1 MTATPVLEMRHIA
14 KAFGKF
20 YALKG
25 VDLTVWPGEIHAL
38 MGENGAGKSTL
49 MKILAGAYTATS
61 GEILID
67 GKPQTIRGPKDA
79 LAAGITLI
87 YQEMQLAPNLTVAEN
102 IFLGSELARGG
113 LVQRKAMLS
122 QAQAVI
128 DRLGA
133 QFKASDRVMT
143 LTIAEQQQVEIARA
157 LHRQSRILVMDE
169 PTAALSSRETQRL
182 FELILRLR
190 DEGMAIIY
198 ISHRMAEVYEL
209 SDRVSVL
216 RDGQYVGSLVRDKLN
231 APELVRMMVGRP
243 LSDLFNKERDI
254 PRGQPRLRVEDL
266 TDGGKVKP
274 SSLVVHA
281 GEIVGLAGLVG
292 AGRSE
297 LAQLIFGVRKATG
310 GVIEIDGEP
319 VVIHSP
325 REAIDLGIGFLTEN
339 RKEQGLF
346 LELAAQENITMA
358 TLERDANWG
367 MLNRRKAQTIS
378 DDAIQLL
385 NIRVPHAQVRAGGL
399 SGGNQQKLLIS
410 RWVAI
415 GPRILILDE
424 PTRGVDVG
432 AKSEIYRIMNDMARQ
447 GVAILMISSELP
459 EVVGMSD
466 RVYVMREG
474 AIAGELQA
482 GDISQESIMTL
493 ATGVNDSHL
502 KATMSIPKETSAP
515 VAKSASAKKML
526 MGDLMQT
533 VGILPILILIV
544 AVFGFIAPNFF
555 TESNLLNITR
565 QASINIVLAAGMTF
579 IILTGGI
586 DLSVGSILGTT
597 AVAAMVVSLI
607 PAFTLL
613 SIPAALMLGLLLG
626 LFNGALV
633 AFAGLPPFIVTLG
646 TYTALRGAAY
656 LLADGTTVI
665 NSDISFEWIGNDY
678 LGPVPWLVVIALAVI
693 AVCWFILRRT
703 TLGVHIYAV
712 GGNMQAARLTGI
724 KVWLVLLFVYGM
736 SGLLSGLGGVMSAS
750 RLYSANGNLGVGYEL
765 DAIAA
770 VILGGTSFVGGIGTI
785 TGTLVGALIIATLN
799 NGMTLM
805 GVSYFWQ
812 LVIKGAVIIIAV
824 LIDKYRTR
832 HHQSA

>member
-1 MTATPVLEMRHIA
+1 MPATPVLSMRNIA

-67 GKPQTIRGPKDA
+67 GKPHAIKGPKDA

-113 LVQRKAMLS
+113 LVQRKEMQS

-133 QFKASDRVMT
+133 QFKASDRVMK

-157 LHRQSRILVMDE
+157 LHRNSRILVMDE

-216 RDGQYVGSLVRDKLN
+216 RDGQYVGSLTRDRLN
-231 APELVRMMVGRP
+231 ASELVRMMVGRP

-254 PRGQPRLRVEDL
+254 PLGQPRLRVQDL
-266 TDGGKVKP
+266 TDGSKVKP

-297 LAQLIFGVRKATG
+297 LAQLVFGVRKASG
-310 GVIEIDGEP
+310 GVIEVDGEP

-358 TLERDANWG
+358 TLERDASWG
-367 MLNRRKAQTIS
+367 MLNRKKAQTIS
-378 DDAIQLL
+378 DDAISLL
-385 NIRVPHAQVRAGGL
+385 NIRVPHSQVRAGGL

-432 AKSEIYRIMNDMARQ
+432 AKSEIYRIMNQMARQ

-474 AIAGELQA
+474 DIVGELQA
-482 GDISQESIMTL
+482 GEIGQESIMTL

-502 KATMSIPKETSAP
+502 KAEQP
-515 VAKSASAKKML
+515 
-526 MGDLMQT
+526 
-533 VGILPILILIV
+533 
-544 AVFGFIAPNFF
+544 
-555 TESNLLNITR
+555 
-565 QASINIVLAAGMTF
+565 
-579 IILTGGI
+579 
-586 DLSVGSILGTT
+586 
-597 AVAAMVVSLI
+597 
-607 PAFTLL
+607 
-613 SIPAALMLGLLLG
+613 
-626 LFNGALV
+626 
-633 AFAGLPPFIVTLG
+633 
-646 TYTALRGAAY
+646 
-656 LLADGTTVI
+656 
-665 NSDISFEWIGNDY
+665 
-678 LGPVPWLVVIALAVI
+678 
-693 AVCWFILRRT
+693 
-703 TLGVHIYAV
+703 
-712 GGNMQAARLTGI
+712 
-724 KVWLVLLFVYGM
+724 
-736 SGLLSGLGGVMSAS
+736 
-750 RLYSANGNLGVGYEL
+750 
-765 DAIAA
+765 
-770 VILGGTSFVGGIGTI
+770 
-785 TGTLVGALIIATLN
+785 
-799 NGMTLM
+799 
-805 GVSYFWQ
+805 
-812 LVIKGAVIIIAV
+812 
-824 LIDKYRTR
+824 
-832 HHQSA
+832 

>member
-1 MTATPVLEMRHIA
+1 MQGTPVLSMRNIA

-67 GKPQTIRGPKDA
+67 GRPHAIKGPKDA

-113 LVQRKAMLS
+113 LVQRKEMIN

-157 LHRQSRILVMDE
+157 LHRNSRVLVMDE

-216 RDGQYVGSLVRDKLN
+216 RDGQYVGSLTRDNLN
-231 APELVRMMVGRP
+231 ASELVRMMVGRP

-254 PRGQPRLRVEDL
+254 PPGQPRLRVEDL
-266 TDGGKVKP
+266 TDGGKVKA
-274 SSLVVHA
+274 SSLVVRA

-297 LAQLIFGVRKATG
+297 LAQLIFGVRRATG

-319 VVIHSP
+319 VVIDSP
-325 REAIDLGIGFLTEN
+325 RAAIELGIGFLTEN

-346 LELAAQENITMA
+346 LEMAAQENITMA
-358 TLERDANWG
+358 TLERDARWG
-367 MLNRRKAQTIS
+367 MLNRKKAQTLS
-378 DDAIQLL
+378 DDAISLL

-415 GPRILILDE
+415 GPRILLLDE

-432 AKSEIYRIMNDMARQ
+432 AKSEIYRIMTQMARQ

-474 AIAGELQA
+474 SIAGELQA

-502 KATMSIPKETSAP
+502 KA
-515 VAKSASAKKML
+515 
-526 MGDLMQT
+526 
-533 VGILPILILIV
+533 
-544 AVFGFIAPNFF
+544 
-555 TESNLLNITR
+555 
-565 QASINIVLAAGMTF
+565 
-579 IILTGGI
+579 
-586 DLSVGSILGTT
+586 
-597 AVAAMVVSLI
+597 VS
-607 PAFTLL
+607 P
-613 SIPAALMLGLLLG
+613 
-626 LFNGALV
+626 
-633 AFAGLPPFIVTLG
+633 
-646 TYTALRGAAY
+646 
-656 LLADGTTVI
+656 
-665 NSDISFEWIGNDY
+665 
-678 LGPVPWLVVIALAVI
+678 
-693 AVCWFILRRT
+693 
-703 TLGVHIYAV
+703 
-712 GGNMQAARLTGI
+712 
-724 KVWLVLLFVYGM
+724 
-736 SGLLSGLGGVMSAS
+736 
-750 RLYSANGNLGVGYEL
+750 
-765 DAIAA
+765 
-770 VILGGTSFVGGIGTI
+770 
-785 TGTLVGALIIATLN
+785 
-799 NGMTLM
+799 
-805 GVSYFWQ
+805 
-812 LVIKGAVIIIAV
+812 
-824 LIDKYRTR
+824 
-832 HHQSA
+832 

>member
-1 MTATPVLEMRHIA
+1 MQGTPVLSMRNIA

-67 GKPQTIRGPKDA
+67 GRPHAIKGPKDA

-113 LVQRKAMLS
+113 LVQRKEMIN

-157 LHRQSRILVMDE
+157 LHRNSRVLVMDE

-216 RDGQYVGSLVRDKLN
+216 RDGQYVGSLTRDKLN
-231 APELVRMMVGRP
+231 ASELVRMMVGRP

-254 PRGQPRLRVEDL
+254 PPGQPRLRVEDL
-266 TDGGKVKP
+266 TDGGKVKA
-274 SSLVVHA
+274 SSLVVRA

-297 LAQLIFGVRKATG
+297 LAQLIFGVRRATG

-325 REAIDLGIGFLTEN
+325 RAAIELGIGFLTEN

-346 LELAAQENITMA
+346 LEMAAQENITMA
-358 TLERDANWG
+358 TLERDARWG
-367 MLNRRKAQTIS
+367 MLNRKKAQTLS
-378 DDAIQLL
+378 GDAISLL

-415 GPRILILDE
+415 GPRILLLDE

-432 AKSEIYRIMNDMARQ
+432 AKSEIYRIMTQMARQ

-474 AIAGELQA
+474 SIAGELQA

-502 KATMSIPKETSAP
+502 KA
-515 VAKSASAKKML
+515 
-526 MGDLMQT
+526 
-533 VGILPILILIV
+533 
-544 AVFGFIAPNFF
+544 
-555 TESNLLNITR
+555 
-565 QASINIVLAAGMTF
+565 
-579 IILTGGI
+579 
-586 DLSVGSILGTT
+586 
-597 AVAAMVVSLI
+597 VS
-607 PAFTLL
+607 P
-613 SIPAALMLGLLLG
+613 
-626 LFNGALV
+626 
-633 AFAGLPPFIVTLG
+633 
-646 TYTALRGAAY
+646 
-656 LLADGTTVI
+656 
-665 NSDISFEWIGNDY
+665 
-678 LGPVPWLVVIALAVI
+678 
-693 AVCWFILRRT
+693 
-703 TLGVHIYAV
+703 
-712 GGNMQAARLTGI
+712 
-724 KVWLVLLFVYGM
+724 
-736 SGLLSGLGGVMSAS
+736 
-750 RLYSANGNLGVGYEL
+750 
-765 DAIAA
+765 
-770 VILGGTSFVGGIGTI
+770 
-785 TGTLVGALIIATLN
+785 
-799 NGMTLM
+799 
-805 GVSYFWQ
+805 
-812 LVIKGAVIIIAV
+812 
-824 LIDKYRTR
+824 
-832 HHQSA
+832 

>member
-1 MTATPVLEMRHIA
+1 MQGTPVLSMRNIA

-67 GKPQTIRGPKDA
+67 GRPHAIKGPKDA

-113 LVQRKAMLS
+113 LVQRKEMIN

-157 LHRQSRILVMDE
+157 LHRNSRVLVMDE

-198 ISHRMAEVYEL
+198 ISHCMAEVYEL

-216 RDGQYVGSLVRDKLN
+216 RDGQYVGSLTRDNLN
-231 APELVRMMVGRP
+231 ASELVRMMVGRP

-254 PRGQPRLRVEDL
+254 PPGQPRLRVEDL
-266 TDGGKVKP
+266 TDGGKVKA
-274 SSLVVHA
+274 SSLVVRA

-297 LAQLIFGVRKATG
+297 LAQLIFGVRRATG

-325 REAIDLGIGFLTEN
+325 RTAIELGIGFLTEN

-346 LELAAQENITMA
+346 LEMAAQENITMA
-358 TLERDANWG
+358 TLERDARWG
-367 MLNRRKAQTIS
+367 MLNRKKAQTLS
-378 DDAIQLL
+378 DDAISLL

-415 GPRILILDE
+415 GPRILLLDE

-432 AKSEIYRIMNDMARQ
+432 AKSEIYRIMTQMARQ

-474 AIAGELQA
+474 SIAGELQA

-502 KATMSIPKETSAP
+502 KA
-515 VAKSASAKKML
+515 
-526 MGDLMQT
+526 
-533 VGILPILILIV
+533 
-544 AVFGFIAPNFF
+544 
-555 TESNLLNITR
+555 
-565 QASINIVLAAGMTF
+565 
-579 IILTGGI
+579 
-586 DLSVGSILGTT
+586 
-597 AVAAMVVSLI
+597 VS
-607 PAFTLL
+607 P
-613 SIPAALMLGLLLG
+613 
-626 LFNGALV
+626 
-633 AFAGLPPFIVTLG
+633 
-646 TYTALRGAAY
+646 
-656 LLADGTTVI
+656 
-665 NSDISFEWIGNDY
+665 
-678 LGPVPWLVVIALAVI
+678 
-693 AVCWFILRRT
+693 
-703 TLGVHIYAV
+703 
-712 GGNMQAARLTGI
+712 
-724 KVWLVLLFVYGM
+724 
-736 SGLLSGLGGVMSAS
+736 
-750 RLYSANGNLGVGYEL
+750 
-765 DAIAA
+765 
-770 VILGGTSFVGGIGTI
+770 
-785 TGTLVGALIIATLN
+785 
-799 NGMTLM
+799 
-805 GVSYFWQ
+805 
-812 LVIKGAVIIIAV
+812 
-824 LIDKYRTR
+824 
-832 HHQSA
+832 

>member
-1 MTATPVLEMRHIA
+1 MQGTPVLSMRNIA

-67 GKPQTIRGPKDA
+67 GRPHAIKGPKDA

-113 LVQRKAMLS
+113 LVQRKEMIN

-143 LTIAEQQQVEIARA
+143 LTIAEQQQVEIARV
-157 LHRQSRILVMDE
+157 LHRNSRVLVMDE

-216 RDGQYVGSLVRDKLN
+216 RDGQYVGSLTRDKLN
-231 APELVRMMVGRP
+231 ASELVRMMVGRP

-254 PRGQPRLRVEDL
+254 PPGQPRLRVEDL
-266 TDGGKVKP
+266 TDGGKVKA
-274 SSLVVHA
+274 SSLVVRA

-297 LAQLIFGVRKATG
+297 LAQLIFGVRRATG

-325 REAIDLGIGFLTEN
+325 RAAIELGIGFLTEN

-346 LELAAQENITMA
+346 LEMAAQENITMA
-358 TLERDANWG
+358 TLERDARWG
-367 MLNRRKAQTIS
+367 MLNRKKAQTLS
-378 DDAIQLL
+378 DDAISLL

-415 GPRILILDE
+415 GPRILLLDE

-432 AKSEIYRIMNDMARQ
+432 AKSEIYRIMTQMARQ

-474 AIAGELQA
+474 SIAGELQA

-502 KATMSIPKETSAP
+502 KA
-515 VAKSASAKKML
+515 
-526 MGDLMQT
+526 
-533 VGILPILILIV
+533 
-544 AVFGFIAPNFF
+544 
-555 TESNLLNITR
+555 
-565 QASINIVLAAGMTF
+565 
-579 IILTGGI
+579 
-586 DLSVGSILGTT
+586 
-597 AVAAMVVSLI
+597 VS
-607 PAFTLL
+607 P
-613 SIPAALMLGLLLG
+613 
-626 LFNGALV
+626 
-633 AFAGLPPFIVTLG
+633 
-646 TYTALRGAAY
+646 
-656 LLADGTTVI
+656 
-665 NSDISFEWIGNDY
+665 
-678 LGPVPWLVVIALAVI
+678 
-693 AVCWFILRRT
+693 
-703 TLGVHIYAV
+703 
-712 GGNMQAARLTGI
+712 
-724 KVWLVLLFVYGM
+724 
-736 SGLLSGLGGVMSAS
+736 
-750 RLYSANGNLGVGYEL
+750 
-765 DAIAA
+765 
-770 VILGGTSFVGGIGTI
+770 
-785 TGTLVGALIIATLN
+785 
-799 NGMTLM
+799 
-805 GVSYFWQ
+805 
-812 LVIKGAVIIIAV
+812 
-824 LIDKYRTR
+824 
-832 HHQSA
+832 

>member
-1 MTATPVLEMRHIA
+1 MQGTPVLSMRNIA

-67 GKPQTIRGPKDA
+67 GRPHAIKGPKDA

-113 LVQRKAMLS
+113 LVQRKEMIN

-157 LHRQSRILVMDE
+157 LHRNSRVLVMDE

-216 RDGQYVGSLVRDKLN
+216 RDGQYVGSLTRDKLN
-231 APELVRMMVGRP
+231 ASELVRMMVGRP

-254 PRGQPRLRVEDL
+254 PPGQPRLRVEDL
-266 TDGGKVKP
+266 TDGGKVKA
-274 SSLVVHA
+274 SSLVVRA

-297 LAQLIFGVRKATG
+297 LAQLIFGVRRATG

-325 REAIDLGIGFLTEN
+325 RAAIELGIGFLTEN

-346 LELAAQENITMA
+346 LEMAAQENITMA
-358 TLERDANWG
+358 TLERDARWG
-367 MLNRRKAQTIS
+367 MLNRKKAQTLS
-378 DDAIQLL
+378 DDAISLL

-415 GPRILILDE
+415 GPRILLLDE

-432 AKSEIYRIMNDMARQ
+432 AKSEIYRIMTQMARQ

-474 AIAGELQA
+474 SIAGELQA
-482 GDISQESIMTL
+482 CDISQESIMTL

-502 KATMSIPKETSAP
+502 KA
-515 VAKSASAKKML
+515 
-526 MGDLMQT
+526 
-533 VGILPILILIV
+533 
-544 AVFGFIAPNFF
+544 
-555 TESNLLNITR
+555 
-565 QASINIVLAAGMTF
+565 
-579 IILTGGI
+579 
-586 DLSVGSILGTT
+586 
-597 AVAAMVVSLI
+597 VS
-607 PAFTLL
+607 P
-613 SIPAALMLGLLLG
+613 
-626 LFNGALV
+626 
-633 AFAGLPPFIVTLG
+633 
-646 TYTALRGAAY
+646 
-656 LLADGTTVI
+656 
-665 NSDISFEWIGNDY
+665 
-678 LGPVPWLVVIALAVI
+678 
-693 AVCWFILRRT
+693 
-703 TLGVHIYAV
+703 
-712 GGNMQAARLTGI
+712 
-724 KVWLVLLFVYGM
+724 
-736 SGLLSGLGGVMSAS
+736 
-750 RLYSANGNLGVGYEL
+750 
-765 DAIAA
+765 
-770 VILGGTSFVGGIGTI
+770 
-785 TGTLVGALIIATLN
+785 
-799 NGMTLM
+799 
-805 GVSYFWQ
+805 
-812 LVIKGAVIIIAV
+812 
-824 LIDKYRTR
+824 
-832 HHQSA
+832 